1 MNVGDLVRNIFT
13 GEIGIIIGYAI
24 DNPND
29 YVNVICKYQEWLV
42 PIEHLEVINE
52 TR

>member
-13 GEIGIIIGYAI
+13 GEIGIITGYAI

-29 YVNVICKYQEWLV
+29 YVEIVSKHQGWLI
-42 PIEHLEVINE
+42 PIEHLELINE
-52 TR
+52 AR